1 MHPLAKKCAA
11 AALLAV
17 VAAVGIAQ
25 APAITR
31 TVVARADVSVPGR
44 EAVAARVEVAAGGQS
59 GWHTHPG
66 DEISVVNEGE
76 VVLMVAGQPPRKVV
90 AGEGFIIPA
99 GAPHNAKNE
108 SAAPVKLVGVYVVEK
123 GKPLASPA
131 SAPGQ

>member
-108 SAAPVKLVGVYVVEK
+108 GAAPVKLVGVYVVEK

>member
-1 MHPLAKKCAA
+1 MRPVSNKFVAGAIL
-11 AALLAV
+11 ALLAGL
-17 VAAVGIAQ
+17 GIAQ
-25 APAITR
+25 APALTR

-76 VVLMVAGQPPRKVV
+76 VTLMVAGQAPRKVA

-99 GAPHNAKNE
+99 GTPHNAKNDG
-108 SAAPVKLVGVYVVEK
+108 ATAVKLVGVYVVEK

-131 SAPGQ
+131 SAPSP

>member
-17 VAAVGIAQ
+17 VAAAGIAQ

-76 VVLMVAGQPPRKVV
+76 AVLMVAGQPPRKVV

-99 GAPHNAKNE
+99 GTPHNAKNE
-108 SAAPVKLVGVYVVEK
+108 SAAPVKLVGVYIVEK